1 MASKTIALDE
11 RVWRR
16 LKEMRN
22 EEKVDSLGEVIA
34 RLIEKRK
41 GVPPSMFGVD
51 TGRNVKLTQR
61 MMVLLGC
68 VRRDCWS
75 SVVRLRQ

>member
-1 MASKTIALDE
+1 MASKTIAVDE

-16 LKEMRN
+16 LKEMMS

-41 GVPPSMFGVD
+41 GVSSSMFGVD
-51 TGRNVKLTQR
+51 KGKNLRFTLREHEKIT
-61 MMVLLGC
+61 
-68 VRRDCWS
+68 RD
-75 SVVRLRQ
+75 

>member
-1 MASKTIALDE
+1 MASKTIAVDE

-16 LKEMRN
+16 LKEMMN

-41 GVPPSMFGVD
+41 GVPSSMFGVD
-51 TGRNVKLTQR
+51 IGRNVKFTQR
-61 MMVLLGC
+61 EHEEIT
-68 VRRDCWS
+68 RD
-75 SVVRLRQ
+75 

>member
-1 MASKTIALDE
+1 MASKTIAVDE

-16 LKEMRN
+16 LKEMMN

-41 GVPPSMFGVD
+41 GVPSSMFGVD
-51 TGRNVKLTQR
+51 TGRNLRFSQR
-61 MMVLLGC
+61 EHEEIT
-68 VRRDCWS
+68 RD
-75 SVVRLRQ
+75 